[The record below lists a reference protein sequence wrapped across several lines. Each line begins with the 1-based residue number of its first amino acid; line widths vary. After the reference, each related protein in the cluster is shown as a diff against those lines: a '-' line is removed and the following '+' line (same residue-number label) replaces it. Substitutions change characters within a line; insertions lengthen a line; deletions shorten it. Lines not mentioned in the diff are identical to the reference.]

1 MNHLV
6 TEPWCDNC
14 YPVNATL
21 IFAVKP
27 VIANFMLLIWCSLW
41 SEMHFCQFFLIPW
54 FVADQHVQQNT
65 WGLEGIQQQCK
76 CWDWFWV
83 FLWRYRC
90 WAWSCW
96 GGFREASYSIQSD
109 ATVGRDGGS
118 ASAVYPS
125 LTNSGAFVSGKV
137 SQILWCLRIAR
148 NGIWILGIP
157 GAACL
162 RRLCH
167 FSDVFVGSRNRLLWL
182 VYQMISLWVLSGAG
196 RNYNP

>member
-1 MNHLV
+1 MNYLPFLSILSNSLICCRSTCPTKYLRVGRHPAAVQVLGLILSV
-6 TEPWCDNC
+6 SL
-14 YPVNATL
+14 TL
-21 IFAVKP
+21 P
-27 VIANFMLLIWCSLW
+27 LLSLK
-41 SEMHFCQFFLIPW
+41 LLRRIPGS
-54 FVADQHVQQNT
+54 F
-65 WGLEGIQQQCK
+65 
-76 CWDWFWV
+76 
-83 FLWRYRC
+83 
-90 WAWSCW
+90 
-96 GGFREASYSIQSD
+96 YSIQSD
-109 ATVGRDGGS
+109 ATVGREGGS

-137 SQILWCLRIAR
+137 SQIPWCLRIAR

-182 VYQMISLWVLSGAG
+182 VYQMIILWVLSGAG